1 MIEAGSRKR
10 KQPAPAQV
18 VFEALTAPDQNA
30 EASWLRLTADEHAP
44 KVLEAREPGLV
55 VWSSLWPNRPDAQVR
70 FDLPNDNSGGTD
82 LRWTLLVDEPQPE
95 AALLGHLRARINTL
109 INDNL
114 RESLDQ

>member
-10 KQPAPAQV
+10 KLPAPAHV
-18 VFEALTAPDQNA
+18 VLEALTAQERGV
-30 EASWLRLTADEHAP
+30 EAPWLRLQDDEQVP
-44 KVLEAREPGLV
+44 KVLESRPNLV
-55 VWSSLWPNRPDAQVR
+55 VWSSLWSHRPDAQVR

-82 LRWTLLVDEPQPE
+82 LRWTLMVDEPQPE

-114 RESLDQ
+114 REALDQ